1 MFVRVSVF
9 LNMLTIIYLFV
20 IGNEVI
26 LTFYF
31 VVLSIYGIRTSIIIS
46 EGREQD
52 GRNKKDID

>member
-31 VVLSIYGIRTSIIIS
+31 VVLLIYGIRASIIIS
-46 EGREQD
+46 EEKGS
-52 GRNKKDID
+52 KKDDTNRS